1 MEELF
6 NELYHLYVS
15 ELLYLNLGHG
25 FSQDRLWR
33 MSDLVN
39 AIEYIRQA
47 DPPNKE
53 IMKILEYYEANLF

>member
-1 MEELF
+1 VEELF

-15 ELLYLNLGHG
+15 ELLNLNLGHG
-25 FSQDRLWR
+25 FNQDKLWR

-47 DPPNKE
+47 DPSNKE